1 MLKLAIT
8 VIAIALPDCINP
20 TLIGGELFVATGPQ
34 PKRRTLEFTLAAW
47 TVTFLFGLA
56 LALGLGDLILSFVPK
71 PGPVVKYALVTAAG
85 LVLVLGGAG
94 VWLRRRSLVSSEPA
108 NDPDRSRGSAVLIG
122 AGVAGLELATAF
134 PYFAAIAAIV
144 GSGVDPARQVTLL
157 VLFNLC
163 FVLPLVVIAGT
174 LWLARDQA
182 DELLMGARRILQ
194 RRWPLL
200 LAGLALLAG
209 TFVILLGI
217 TGLASHGH
225 GRLSHLVRR
234 LGRVLHP

>member
-1 MLKLAIT
+1 MLKLVIT

-94 VWLRRRSLVSSEPA
+94 VWIRRRSLVSSEPA
-108 NDPDRSRGSAVLIG
+108 NDQDKSRGSAVLIG

-134 PYFAAIAAIV
+134 PYFAAIALIV
-144 GSGVDPARQVTLL
+144 GSGVSAASKLSLL
-157 VLFNLC
+157 VLYC
-163 FVLPLVVIAGT
+163 VVYTLPLIAIAIICAVMGDRAETILRPAGEWLSTHWPAVVG
-174 LWLARDQA
+174 
-182 DELLMGARRILQ
+182 
-194 RRWPLL
+194 PLT
-200 LAGLALLAG
+200 AA
-209 TFVILLGI
+209 LGI
-217 TGLASHGH
+217 GV
-225 GRLSHLVRR
+225 LVFGIVE
-234 LGRVLHP
+234 LIMT